1 MNKST
6 PLEGNDQT
14 DSEITEPEEISKSQR
29 KRDADNI
36 RDLGARLTE
45 LPARQLATIPLP
57 EEIRSAVVEYTKIK
71 SNSARK
77 RQLGFLA
84 KHLRNVDVEPID
96 AALEKIR
103 QTARASTIKLH
114 LAEHW
119 RDRLLGRVEEE
130 SARDAL
136 TTYLNKFPHADRQ
149 QLRHL
154 QTQAIKEQQKNTPPA
169 AARELFKVIRLAL
182 SNESAE
188 QE

>member
-6 PLEGNDQT
+6 PFDDKDQP
-14 DSEITEPEEISKSQR
+14 DPEVAEPEEISKSQR
-29 KRDADNI
+29 KRDADDI
-36 RDLGARLTE
+36 RELGERLTE

-57 EEIRSAVVEYTKIK
+57 EEVRSAVIEHTKIK

-84 KHLRNVDVEPID
+84 KHLRNVDIEPID

-119 RDRLLGRVEEE
+119 RDRLLGRIEEE

-136 TTYLNKFPHADRQ
+136 TTYLNTFPHADRQ
-149 QLRHL
+149 KLRHL
-154 QTQAIKEQQKNTPPA
+154 QAQAIKEQQKNTPPA

-182 SNESAE
+182 SKESDG
-188 QE
+188 Q

>member
-6 PLEGNDQT
+6 PFEDNDQP

-29 KRDADNI
+29 KRDADDV
-36 RDLGARLTE
+36 RKLGERLTE

-57 EEIRSAVVEYTKIK
+57 DEIRSAVVEHSKIK

-84 KHLRNVDVEPID
+84 KHLRNVDIEPID

-103 QTARASTIKLH
+103 QTARASTVKLH

-119 RDRLLGRVEEE
+119 RDRLLGRIEDE

-136 TTYLNKFPHADRQ
+136 TTYLDKFPQADRQ

-154 QTQAIKEQQKNTPPA
+154 QSQAIKEQQKNKPPA
-169 AARELFKVIRLAL
+169 AARELFKVIRIAL
-182 SNESAE
+182 FEESDT
-188 QE
+188 Q